1 MHDQNEMFAKE
12 IKITRNNKILEQRTS
27 MNEMENPTKDIFGRV
42 N

>member
-12 IKITRNNKILEQRTS
+12 IKTTRNNKFLEQRTS
-27 MNEMENPTKDIFGRV
+27 MNEMENPTEDIFGRV